1 MSHSGLYYIII
12 SAAINR
18 RLTFYSPTTFATPGS
33 VAERA
38 ETLRQV
44 DEEDKD
50 EGGGESSCSK

>member
-1 MSHSGLYYIII
+1 MSHSGIYYIII

-18 RLTFYSPTTFATPGS
+18 QLTFYSLTTFAKLGS
-33 VAERA
+33 VAERT

-50 EGGGESSCSK
+50 KGGCK